1 MVIFITGILQNTD
14 IHLIIMKNIPTKNLI
29 YKIIYSVVRI
39 QVTAIFFVYK
49 SLNEANNDPLSVKG

>member
-1 MVIFITGILQNTD
+1 
-14 IHLIIMKNIPTKNLI
+14 MKNIPTKNLI